1 VDAVA
6 AVVAGHDV
14 KNERIILAGSVATE
28 MDAGRLHQQ
37 ARFDLRDDMVSLR
50 TALPLRKPDAS
61 STAIFCDKLHAGLLE
76 SGYERLSSRG
86 ATAHISVGSL

>member
-1 VDAVA
+1 
-6 AVVAGHDV
+6 
-14 KNERIILAGSVATE
+14 
-28 MDAGRLHQQ
+28 
-37 ARFDLRDDMVSLR
+37 MVSLR